1 MALSGTIN
9 GSTNNQYIQARIR
22 WSATQDQL
30 TNTSSVTAIFEVR
43 KLSSSSSAT
52 TGEGNWTLSINGTNK
67 SIHKTSMNVPNNNV
81 WQELGRNTV
90 SVPHNADGTK
100 TISITGSGG
109 TLRTTWTTTTV
120 SGSVTLDAIPRQ
132 TIPTFNAD
140 PHYFGDD
147 LEITITPALNTFTH
161 DILYSWNGGNA
172 VTIVSGF
179 SSGQYDWTIPASLM
193 NDIPNATA
201 SSALVIT
208 VKTYS
213 GGSLLGTTNTAIT
226 CEVPA
231 SVVPTISAITCT
243 DTGNIQLI
251 DSTKTT
257 NGWINNTGS
266 VTASSS
272 YRCSDYIPVVPG
284 ETINFEMLNPDGDQV
299 WFDDT
304 YFDSDKDYIG
314 GYEDH
319 YSTDTR
325 IVESFTV
332 PANAAYVRISYSS
345 GYSARLWWDLF
356 IKTLSTLHVK
366 ATAAG
371 AYGST
376 ITSYLIETM
385 DQVRTQN
392 DIDVGAIT
400 SSGTVSVKVTVT
412 DSRGRSAESTT
423 SITVIDYELPVIES
437 ALVERTNDRGIPVE
451 NGTYLRVTLGC
462 SVSSVDHHNAMT
474 VKIYYKDASDPNVQP
489 TLART
494 ISEPGV
500 IALQGRVEMISGMDV
515 AKTYTITVEVYDIL
529 AAASTPTTISGVIQ
543 SEGAIISW
551 RYGGTGVA
559 FGRTSETPYQA
570 DFEWEIRGRNGA
582 ILDVPLPITS
592 GGTGANS
599 LQGLIAVLLD
609 AIYPVGCLYWSSDS
623 TNPGT
628 LFGGTWTAITD
639 KFVLAAG
646 STFGV
651 NDTGG
656 ETEHTLTVAELPT
669 HNHNLI
675 HNADSGGAV
684 SGSDPTGRG
693 PFVRELPAS
702 GTSTNYADFYTSD
715 VGDGDAHNNMPPYV
729 VKYCWERT
737 A

>member
-9 GSTNNQYIQARIR
+9 GSTNNQYIQARVR

-30 TNTSSVTAIFEVR
+30 ANTSSVTAIFEVR
-43 KLSSSSSAT
+43 KLSTSSAAT
-52 TGEGNWTLSINGTNK
+52 TGEGNWTLTINGTSK
-67 SIHKTSMNVPNNNV
+67 SIHKTSMNVPNNDV

-100 TISITGSGG
+100 TIAITGSGG

-147 LEITITPALNTFTH
+147 LEITITPALSTFTH
-161 DILYSWNGGNA
+161 DILYTWGNGEA

-179 SSGQYDWTIPASLM
+179 TSGQYDWTIPASFM
-193 NDIPNATA
+193 NDIPNSAA

-231 SVVPTISAITCT
+231 RVVPTISAITCT
-243 DTGNIQLI
+243 DTGNQ
-251 DSTKTT
+251 
-257 NGWINNTGS
+257 
-266 VTASSS
+266 VPSSWG
-272 YRCSDYIPVVPG
+272 VFV
-284 ETINFEMLNPDGDQV
+284 
-299 WFDDT
+299 
-304 YFDSDKDYIG
+304 
-314 GYEDH
+314 
-319 YSTDTR
+319 
-325 IVESFTV
+325 
-332 PANAAYVRISYSS
+332 
-345 GYSARLWWDLF
+345 
-356 IKTLSTLHVK
+356 KTLSTLHVK

-392 DIDVGAIT
+392 DIDIGAIT

-412 DSRGRSAESTT
+412 DSRGRTAESTT
-423 SITVIDYELPVIES
+423 SITALDYELPVIES
-437 ALVERTNDRGIPVE
+437 CVVERTNDRGIPVE

-474 VKIYYKDASDPNVQP
+474 VKIYYKDASDPNVDP
-489 TLART
+489 TLAQT

-570 DFEWEIRGRNGA
+570 DFEWQIRGRNGA

-656 ETEHTLTVAELPT
+656 ETEHVLTVAELPT

-675 HNADSGGAV
+675 HNADSGGAI
-684 SGSDPTGRG
+684 SGSDPAGRG
-693 PFVRELPAS
+693 PFVRELPTS
-702 GTSTNYADFYTSD
+702 GTATNYADFYTSD
-715 VGDGDAHNNMPPYV
+715 VGGGDAHNNMPPYV

>member
-1 MALSGTIN
+1 MASSGTIN

-30 TNTSSVTAIFEVR
+30 ANTSSVTAIFEVR
-43 KLSSSSSAT
+43 KLSTSSAAT
-52 TGEGNWTLSINGTNK
+52 TGEGNWTLTINGTSK
-67 SIHKTSMNVPNNNV
+67 SIHKTSMNVPNNDV

-243 DTGNIQLI
+243 DTGNQ
-251 DSTKTT
+251 
-257 NGWINNTGS
+257 
-266 VTASSS
+266 VPSSWG
-272 YRCSDYIPVVPG
+272 VFV
-284 ETINFEMLNPDGDQV
+284 
-299 WFDDT
+299 
-304 YFDSDKDYIG
+304 
-314 GYEDH
+314 
-319 YSTDTR
+319 
-325 IVESFTV
+325 
-332 PANAAYVRISYSS
+332 
-345 GYSARLWWDLF
+345 
-356 IKTLSTLHVK
+356 KTLSTLHVK
-366 ATAAG
+366 TTAAG
-371 AYGST
+371 AHGST

-392 DIDVGAIT
+392 DIDVGAVT

-412 DSRGRSAESTT
+412 DSRGRTAESTT

-462 SVSSVDHHNAMT
+462 SVSSVDHHNTMT
-474 VKIYYKDASDPNVQP
+474 VKIYYKDASDPNVDP

-570 DFEWEIRGRNGA
+570 DFEWQIRGRNGA
-582 ILDVPLPITS
+582 IFDVPLPITS

-656 ETEHTLTVAELPT
+656 ETEHVLTVAELPT

-675 HNADSGGAV
+675 HNADSGGAI

-693 PFVRELPAS
+693 PFVRKLPTS
-702 GTSTNYADFYTSD
+702 GTSTNYSNFYTSD
-715 VGDGDAHNNMPPYV
+715 VGGGDAHNNMPPYV

>member
-1 MALSGTIN
+1 MALSGTVS

-30 TNTSSVTAIFEVR
+30 ANTSSVTAIFEVR
-43 KLSSSSSAT
+43 KLSTSSAAT
-52 TGEGNWTLSINGTNK
+52 TGEGNWTLTINGTSK
-67 SIHKTSMNVPNNNV
+67 SIHKTSMNVPNNDV

-100 TISITGSGG
+100 TIAITGSGG
-109 TLRTTWTTTTV
+109 TLRTTWTMTTV

-147 LEITITPALNTFTH
+147 LEITITPALSTFTH
-161 DILYSWNGGNA
+161 DILYTWGNGEA

-179 SSGQYDWTIPASLM
+179 SSGQYDWTIPASFM
-193 NDIPNATA
+193 SDIPNAAA

-243 DTGNIQLI
+243 DTGNQ
-251 DSTKTT
+251 
-257 NGWINNTGS
+257 
-266 VTASSS
+266 VPSS
-272 YRCSDYIPVVPG
+272 
-284 ETINFEMLNPDGDQV
+284 
-299 WFDDT
+299 
-304 YFDSDKDYIG
+304 
-314 GYEDH
+314 
-319 YSTDTR
+319 
-325 IVESFTV
+325 
-332 PANAAYVRISYSS
+332 
-345 GYSARLWWDLF
+345 WDVF
-356 IKTLSTLHVK
+356 VKTLSTLHVK

-376 ITSYLIETM
+376 ITSYLIEAM
-385 DQVRTQN
+385 DQAITQN
-392 DIDVGAIT
+392 DVDIGAIT
-400 SSGTVSVKVTVT
+400 SSGSVSVKVTVT
-412 DSRGRSAESTT
+412 DSRGRTAESTT

-437 ALVERTNDRGIPVE
+437 ALVERTNDRGIPAE
-451 NGTYLRVTLGC
+451 NGTFLRVTLGC

-500 IALQGRVEMISGMDV
+500 ISLQGRVEMISGMDV

-529 AAASTPTTISGVIQ
+529 AAASNPSVISGVIQ

-570 DFEWEIRGRNGA
+570 DFEWQIRGRNGA

-599 LQGLIAVLLD
+599 LQGLISVLLD

-646 STFGV
+646 SSFNV

-656 ETEHTLTVAELPT
+656 ETEHVLTVAELPT
-669 HNHNLI
+669 HNHNVE
-675 HNADSGGAV
+675 HNGDSGDTA
-684 SGSDPTGRG
+684 SGSDPAGRG
-693 PFVRELPAS
+693 SFMRNFPAS
-702 GTSTNYADFYTSD
+702 GTPTNITDHYTTS
-715 VGDGDAHNNMPPYV
+715 VGNGDAHNNMPPYV
-729 VKYCWERT
+729 VKYCWERV

>member
-9 GSTNNQYIQARIR
+9 GSTNNRYIQARIR

-30 TNTSSVTAIFEVR
+30 ANTSSVTAIFEVR
-43 KLSSSSSAT
+43 KLSTSSAAT
-52 TGEGNWTLSINGTNK
+52 TGEGNWTLTINGTSK

-179 SSGQYDWTIPASLM
+179 SSGQYDWTIPASLR

-213 GGSLLGTTNTAIT
+213 GGSLFGTTNTAIT

-243 DTGNIQLI
+243 DTGNQ
-251 DSTKTT
+251 
-257 NGWINNTGS
+257 
-266 VTASSS
+266 VPSSWG
-272 YRCSDYIPVVPG
+272 VFV
-284 ETINFEMLNPDGDQV
+284 
-299 WFDDT
+299 
-304 YFDSDKDYIG
+304 
-314 GYEDH
+314 
-319 YSTDTR
+319 
-325 IVESFTV
+325 
-332 PANAAYVRISYSS
+332 
-345 GYSARLWWDLF
+345 
-356 IKTLSTLHVK
+356 KTLSTLHVK
-366 ATAAG
+366 TTAAG
-371 AYGST
+371 AHGST

-392 DIDVGAIT
+392 DIDVGAVT
-400 SSGTVSVKVTVT
+400 SSGTVSVNVTVT
-412 DSRGRSAESTT
+412 DSRGRTAESTT

-474 VKIYYKDASDPNVQP
+474 VKIYYKDASDPNIDP

-500 IALQGRVEMISGMDV
+500 IALQGRVEMISGTDV
-515 AKTYTITVEVYDIL
+515 AKTYTITIEVYDSL
-529 AAASTPTTISGVIQ
+529 AAASAPTVISGVIQ

-570 DFEWEIRGRNGA
+570 DFEWQIRGRNGA
-582 ILDVPLPITS
+582 IFDVPLPITS

-656 ETEHTLTVAELPT
+656 ETEHVLTVAELPT

-675 HNADSGGAV
+675 HNADSGGAI

-702 GTSTNYADFYTSD
+702 GTSTNYSDFYTSD
-715 VGDGDAHNNMPPYV
+715 VGNGDAHNNMPPYV

>member
-1 MALSGTIN
+1 MALSGTIS

-22 WSATQDQL
+22 WSATQNQL
-30 TNTSSVTAIFEVR
+30 ANTSSVTAIFEVR
-43 KLSSSSSAT
+43 KLSTSSAAT
-52 TGEGNWTLSINGTNK
+52 TGEGNWTLTINGTSK
-67 SIHKTSMNVPNNNV
+67 SIHKTSMNVPNNDV

-147 LEITITPALNTFTH
+147 LEITITPALSTFTH
-161 DILYSWNGGNA
+161 DILYTWGNGEA

-179 SSGQYDWTIPASLM
+179 TSGQYDWTIPASFM
-193 NDIPNATA
+193 NDIPNAAA

-243 DTGNIQLI
+243 DTGNQ
-251 DSTKTT
+251 
-257 NGWINNTGS
+257 
-266 VTASSS
+266 VPSSWG
-272 YRCSDYIPVVPG
+272 VFV
-284 ETINFEMLNPDGDQV
+284 
-299 WFDDT
+299 
-304 YFDSDKDYIG
+304 
-314 GYEDH
+314 
-319 YSTDTR
+319 
-325 IVESFTV
+325 
-332 PANAAYVRISYSS
+332 
-345 GYSARLWWDLF
+345 
-356 IKTLSTLHVK
+356 KTLSTLHVN

-376 ITSYLIETM
+376 VTSYLIEAM
-385 DQVRTQN
+385 DQARTQN
-392 DIDVGAIT
+392 DVDIGAIT
-400 SSGTVSVKVTVT
+400 ASGSVSVKVTVT
-412 DSRGRSAESTT
+412 DSRGRTAENTT
-423 SITVIDYELPVIES
+423 SITVVDYDLPVIES
-437 ALVERTNDRGIPVE
+437 CIVERTNNRGIPVE

-474 VKIYYKDASDPNVQP
+474 VKIYYKDASDPNVDP

-515 AKTYTITVEVYDIL
+515 AKTYTITVEVYDSL
-529 AAASTPTTISGVIQ
+529 AAASAPTVISGVIQ

-570 DFEWEIRGRNGA
+570 DFEWEIRGRHGA
-582 ILDVPLPITS
+582 ILDVPLPVTS
-592 GGTGANS
+592 GGTGATS
-599 LQGLIAVLLD
+599 LDALIAQIVD
-609 AIYPVGCLYWSSDS
+609 RVYPIGCLYWSNDS
-623 TNPGT
+623 TDPGD
-628 LFGGTWTAITD
+628 LFGGTWTPITD
-639 KFVLAAG
+639 KFILAAG
-646 STFGV
+646 S
-651 NDTGG
+651 N
-656 ETEHTLTVAELPT
+656 HTVSTSIQNPDAL
-669 HNHNLI
+669 
-675 HNADSGGAV
+675 DGGAE
-684 SGSDPTGRG
+684 SDSFNTTHKHQAPIGSNGSAVGGVAINGTFNGGNGCAYRT
-693 PFVRELPAS
+693 ANQSYS
-702 GTSTNYADFYTSD
+702 GTLSGNVHMWYT
-715 VGDGDAHNNMPPYV
+715 GDATVSATIDTMPPYV
-729 VKYCWERT
+729 VKYCWERV

>member
-9 GSTNNQYIQARIR
+9 GSTNNQYIQARIT

-30 TNTSSVTAIFEVR
+30 TNTSTVTAIFEVR

-132 TIPTFNAD
+132 TIPTFNAG

-231 SVVPTISAITCT
+231 SVVPTISAITCS
-243 DTGNIQLI
+243 DTGGNIPAAW
-251 DSTKTT
+251 
-257 NGWINNTGS
+257 N
-266 VTASSS
+266 
-272 YRCSDYIPVVPG
+272 
-284 ETINFEMLNPDGDQV
+284 
-299 WFDDT
+299 
-304 YFDSDKDYIG
+304 
-314 GYEDH
+314 
-319 YSTDTR
+319 
-325 IVESFTV
+325 SFV
-332 PANAAYVRISYSS
+332 
-345 GYSARLWWDLF
+345 
-356 IKTLSTLHVK
+356 KTLSTLHVNV
-366 ATAAG
+366 TAAG
-371 AYGST
+371 AYNST
-376 ITSYLIETM
+376 ITSYLIEAL
-385 DQVRTQN
+385 DLAKTQN
-392 DIDVGAIT
+392 NVDVGVIDR
-400 SSGTVSVKVTVT
+400 SGTLTIDVTVT
-412 DSRGRSAESTT
+412 DSRGRTATGSTT
-423 SITVIDYELPVIES
+423 ITIVDYDLPVIES
-437 ALVERTNDRGIPVE
+437 CVVERTNSQGIPVE

-462 SVSSVDHHNAMT
+462 SISSVSGHNEMT
-474 VKIYYKDASDPNVQP
+474 VKIYYKDASDPNTQP

-494 ISEPGV
+494 LYTPGV
-500 IALQGRVEMISGMDV
+500 IALQGDVEMISGMDV
-515 AKTYTITVEVYDIL
+515 AKTYTITVEVYDELL
-529 AAASTPTTISGVIQ
+529 AASNPTTISGVIQ

-559 FGRTSETPYQA
+559 FGRTSETAYQA
-570 DFEWEIRGRNGA
+570 DFEWQIRGRNGA
-582 ILDVPLPITS
+582 ILDVPLPVSS
-592 GGTGANS
+592 GGTGVATIQA
-599 LQGLIAVLLD
+599 LAALMLD
-609 AIYPVGCLYWSSDS
+609 YFHPVGSLYWSSDS
-623 TNPGT
+623 TDPGT
-628 LFGGTWTAITD
+628 LFGGTWTRITD

-646 STFGV
+646 TNHSVTSTAQNPDV
-651 NDTGG
+651 NDGG
-656 ETEHTLTVAELPT
+656 AESQSFSVSHKHKSPNGYSSTAQGGIAINGTV
-669 HNHNLI
+669 
-675 HNADSGGAV
+675 SGGNGENYHA
-684 SGSDPTGRG
+684 SNTDH
-693 PFVRELPAS
+693 S
-702 GTSTNYADFYTSD
+702 GTLSSNITLYYTD
-715 VGDGDAHNNMPPYV
+715 DATVSATIATMPPYT
-729 VKYCWERT
+729 VKYCWERV

>member
-1 MALSGTIN
+1 MALSGTIS

-30 TNTSSVTAIFEVR
+30 ANTSSVTAIFEVR
-43 KLSSSSSAT
+43 KLSTSSSPT
-52 TGEGNWTLSINGTNK
+52 TGEGNWTLTINGT
-67 SIHKTSMNVPNNNV
+67 SISIYKASMNVPNNDI

-100 TISITGSGG
+100 TIAITGSGG

-147 LEITITPALNTFTH
+147 LEITITPALSTFTH
-161 DILYSWNGGNA
+161 DILYTWGNGEA

-179 SSGQYDWTIPASLM
+179 SSGQYDWTIPASFM
-193 NDIPNATA
+193 NDIPNAAA

-243 DTGNIQLI
+243 DTGNQVP
-251 DSTKTT
+251 SS
-257 NGWINNTGS
+257 WS
-266 VTASSS
+266 V
-272 YRCSDYIPVVPG
+272 
-284 ETINFEMLNPDGDQV
+284 
-299 WFDDT
+299 
-304 YFDSDKDYIG
+304 
-314 GYEDH
+314 
-319 YSTDTR
+319 
-325 IVESFTV
+325 
-332 PANAAYVRISYSS
+332 YV
-345 GYSARLWWDLF
+345 
-356 IKTLSTLHVK
+356 KTLSTLHVN

-376 ITSYLIETM
+376 ITSYLIEAM

-392 DIDVGAIT
+392 DVDIGTIAA
-400 SSGTVSVKVTVT
+400 SGSMSVKVTVT
-412 DSRGRSAESTT
+412 DSRGRTAESTT
-423 SITVIDYELPVIES
+423 SITVVDYDLPFIDSCI
-437 ALVERTNDRGIPVE
+437 VERTNNRGIPVE

-462 SVSSVDHHNAMT
+462 SVSSVDHHNAMI
-474 VKIYYKDASDPNVQP
+474 VKIYYKDASDPNVDP

-515 AKTYTITVEVYDIL
+515 AKTYTITIEVYDSL
-529 AAASTPTTISGVIQ
+529 AATSAPTVISGVIQ

-582 ILDVPLPITS
+582 ILDTPLLPAS
-592 GGTGANS
+592 GGTGVTS
-599 LQGLIAVLLD
+599 LAALVALIKDDIINEAML
-609 AIYPVGCLYWSSDS
+609 AAHPVGSLYWSDDP
-623 TNPGT
+623 TDPGD
-628 LFGGTWTAITD
+628 LFGGTWQSITD
-639 KFVLAAG
+639 VFILATGSRNVNVLGGSDTGSYTLNVAAHSHSNVGYSQYVAQNAG
-646 STFGV
+646 SMANGRLLTQTTDAGAINQTITV
-651 NDTGG
+651 DT
-656 ETEHTLTVAELPT
+656 
-669 HNHNLI
+669 
-675 HNADSGGAV
+675 
-684 SGSDPTGRG
+684 
-693 PFVRELPAS
+693 
-702 GTSTNYADFYTSD
+702 
-715 VGDGDAHNNMPPYV
+715 MPPFIT
-729 VKYCWERT
+729 KYCWERT